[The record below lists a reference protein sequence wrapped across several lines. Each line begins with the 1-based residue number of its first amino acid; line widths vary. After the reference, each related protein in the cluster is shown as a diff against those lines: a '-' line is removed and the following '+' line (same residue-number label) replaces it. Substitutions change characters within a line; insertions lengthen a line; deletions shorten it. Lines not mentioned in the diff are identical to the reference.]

1 MAEYI
6 GLKLIMLKQIELTK
20 ELQQQVAETTTA
32 LKNLEGE
39 MREWL
44 DGNEDTA
51 SEYTLNGAS
60 ESEEEQESEEEEGL
74 WYPAQ
79 EEDMFKPDDEHEPM
93 QLEESSLPV
102 D

>member
-1 MAEYI
+1 
-6 GLKLIMLKQIELTK
+6 MLKQIELTK

-39 MREWL
+39 MQEWL
-44 DGNEDTA
+44 DGDEDTP

-60 ESEEEQESEEEEGL
+60 ESEEEEEEEGL

-93 QLEESSLPV
+93 QLTESSSSLPV